1 MEGEK
6 GKVKDTWYRAQGGR
20 MEFARFGERRFAVFW
35 RAESSRLNAM
45 GWNAWMRGGYEA
57 GKL

>member
-20 MEFARFGERRFAVFW
+20 MEFARFGERRSAVFW
-35 RAESSRLNAM
+35 RAESSRLKAM
-45 GWNAWMRGGYEA
+45 GLESLDA
-57 GKL
+57 GRL